1 MHATVKFGV
10 IKTKPVNISHGG
22 QMGCFK
28 ISVFIIQTVENL
40 IFDVWTALQAPEQ
53 IAVRINEI
61 LKIKTR
67 LKTSFS
73 VKRLRPKFATVEW
86 AAGLWWRE
94 VGLQPFFLAV
104 PYQFPR
110 PGGST
115 TTTGNEAACLQYL
128 HLLWPVRQLGA
139 AVEHNGVILTNLM
152 TSHCF
157 NPIP

>member
-104 PYQFPR
+104 HYQFPR
-110 PGGST
+110 PGV
-115 TTTGNEAACLQYL
+115 NNNDWDDAARVQYL
-128 HLLWPVRQLGA
+128 PLLGPVRQSGA